1 MLPLG
6 GVGGFTSCNKE
17 PDESDL
23 YTFTG
28 QTIQE
33 FVEVDDN
40 LSLFRQILERANLW
54 AEMRTYGQYTCY
66 APSNEGVIAYVDSL
80 WNDPKSTDDN
90 GNLVHNGMTENSVN
104 GLTDQQCK
112 EIAKY
117 HISTMT
123 YLYAD
128 LSETSSAGANEVFT
142 YLGQTFSSEICDD
155 GSVRLGGS
163 AIVDKDNDRHDIEL
177 ANGYLHYINKVIP
190 RNTQTINEMM
200 KNLTQYKVFY
210 EALDKTSSIML
221 LTTTTVV
228 RVQAGHQ
235 LSSMCLPSVMCAIPC
250 LQRILQ

>member
-1 MLPLG
+1 MVNAFRIPASSLRGRAG
-6 GVGGFTSCNKE
+6 GGAAALFLSLLCFTSCNKE

-33 FVEVDDN
+33 FVEEDDN

-90 GNLVHNGMTENSVN
+90 GNPVHNGMSENSVN

-117 HISTMT
+117 PLW
-123 YLYAD
+123 Y
-128 LSETSSAGANEVFT
+128 
-142 YLGQTFSSEICDD
+142 C
-155 GSVRLGGS
+155 
-163 AIVDKDNDRHDIEL
+163 
-177 ANGYLHYINKVIP
+177 
-190 RNTQTINEMM
+190 RNS
-200 KNLTQYKVFY
+200 F
-210 EALDKTSSIML
+210 
-221 LTTTTVV
+221 
-228 RVQAGHQ
+228 
-235 LSSMCLPSVMCAIPC
+235 LPAEDHCRSKPPW
-250 LQRILQ
+250 QRP

>member
-1 MLPLG
+1 LIIEFVNMNICKYINRTLTALLSIMLPLG
-6 GVGGFTSCNKE
+6 GLWGFSSCNKE

-33 FVEVDDN
+33 YVEEDDN
-40 LSLFRQILERANLW
+40 LSLFRLILERANLW

-90 GNLVHNGMTENSVN
+90 GNLVHNGMTDNSVE

-128 LSETSSAGANEVFT
+128 LSETSSAGANE
-142 YLGQTFSSEICDD
+142 
-155 GSVRLGGS
+155 
-163 AIVDKDNDRHDIEL
+163 DR
-177 ANGYLHYINKVIP
+177 VCP
-190 RNTQTINEMM
+190 
-200 KNLTQYKVFY
+200 
-210 EALDKTSSIML
+210 
-221 LTTTTVV
+221 
-228 RVQAGHQ
+228 
-235 LSSMCLPSVMCAIPC
+235 
-250 LQRILQ
+250 